1 MGCPVHIWGP
11 LMASMVPFARMAR
24 HRVGALRAGQGVRR
38 IGDLEPPPTPDLR
51 RWAAI
56 QPRTAPPADT
66 AGD

>member
-11 LMASMVPFARMAR
+11 LMASMVPFARVAR
-24 HRVGALRAGQGVRR
+24 DRVSALRARR
-38 IGDLEPPPTPDLR
+38 HARGGGDLEPMSPPELR

-66 AGD
+66 ARD